1 MYRSYHASSSEDD
14 ENKRYGKRRRRARRQ
29 QENGE
34 DDTENTEHTAHAPR
48 TQKKPV
54 KTALVAAVDILA
66 RQEYSEAKL
75 REKLARKGYT
85 EEEMDMAV
93 ARLKERHY
101 LDDAAACQRQ
111 FDFLYHESRSSLR
124 QIALKLRQR
133 GFLKEDIDACRPKDF
148 YEREKDAA
156 LRVLALKFPRGGERQ
171 KMMANLYQKGFD
183 MSAAKAAVTEYQE
196 RFEES

>member
-1 MYRSYHASSSEDD
+1 MGHR
-14 ENKRYGKRRRRARRQ
+14 KRRRRTRQ
-29 QENGE
+29 RTETE
-34 DDTENTEHTAHAPR
+34 DCDTEGAVRAP
-48 TQKKPV
+48 KKPV

-85 EEEMDMAV
+85 EEDMDAAV

-111 FDFLYHESRSSLR
+111 FDFLYHESRNSLR
-124 QIALKLRQR
+124 QICLKLRQR
-133 GFLKEDIDACRPKDF
+133 GFRKEDIDACRPKDF

-183 MSAAKAAVTEYQE
+183 MSAARAAVTEYQE

>member
-1 MYRSYHASSSEDD
+1 MMYRSYHASSSED
-14 ENKRYGKRRRRARRQ
+14 ETGKNYGRKRRRARRQ
-29 QENGE
+29 TDSGTE
-34 DDTENTEHTAHAPR
+34 DTEHTEHNARSP
-48 TQKKPV
+48 KKPV

-85 EEEMDMAV
+85 EEEMDAAI

-124 QIALKLRQR
+124 QICLKLRQR
-133 GFLKEDIDACRPKDF
+133 GFSKEDVDACRPKDF
-148 YEREKDAA
+148 YEREKGAA

-183 MSAAKAAVTEYQE
+183 ASAARAAIAEYQE
-196 RFEES
+196 RFTES